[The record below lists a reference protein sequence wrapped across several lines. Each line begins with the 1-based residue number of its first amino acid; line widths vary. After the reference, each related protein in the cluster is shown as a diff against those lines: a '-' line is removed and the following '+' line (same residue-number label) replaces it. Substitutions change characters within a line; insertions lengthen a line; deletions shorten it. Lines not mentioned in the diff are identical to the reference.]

1 MFPQPTNGL
10 KTGGERRLLTGENM
24 FLSSRNFLVSGKVRI
39 FAKEKNTNSLY
50 SKKSVSGNCL

>member
-10 KTGGERRLLTGENM
+10 KTGGERRLLTREKK

-39 FAKEKNTNSLY
+39 FAKEKNTFSLY
-50 SKKSVSGNCL
+50 SKKSASGNCL